1 MLGSSNP
8 QRDREADVTNGEI
21 AGENRVAL
29 ISTRTISTAFTG
41 LANGQD
47 VWPGATAEYALPTA
61 AESWEIVCASPL
73 DTVGGIGAET
83 VTLTILDTAYN
94 PLATLV
100 VNLNGG
106 TVAIPGGIVNFRLN
120 EARTGGINVTGGRR
134 RNQGD
139 ITIQVAGGG
148 AVRGIIPALCGTLRQ
163 AIYTVPAGRTL
174 NVDNVEAQILSSGGG
189 TPRGADFLLLFRAP
203 NGSTTAPRPL
213 GTTDGRP
220 YPLEAKNKIR
230 VAEKF
235 DFIQQC
241 IYTSNNNMTVGVSW
255 EGVLVT
261 N

>member
-1 MLGSSNP
+1 MLGSSAP
-8 QRDREADVTNGEI
+8 DRDRNADVTNGKI

-29 ISTRTISTAFTG
+29 ISTRTIATAFSG
-41 LANGQD
+41 MASGQD
-47 VWPGATAEYALPTA
+47 VWPGSTAELVLPTA
-61 AESWEIVCASPL
+61 GESWEIFCASAA
-73 DTVGGIGAET
+73 DTVGGAGAET
-83 VTLTILDTAYN
+83 VTLTILDTSYA

-106 TVAIPGGIVNFRLN
+106 TVAVPSGAVNFRLN
-120 EARTGGINVTGGRR
+120 DARTGAINATGGRR

-139 ITIQVAGGG
+139 ITIRVAGGG

-174 NVDNVEAQILSSGGG
+174 NIDNVEAQILSSGGG
-189 TPRGADFLLLFRAP
+189 TPRGADFLLLFRAS

-213 GTTDGRP
+213 GTTDARP
-220 YPLEAKNKIR
+220 YPLMAQTKIR

-235 DFIQQC
+235 DFIAQC
-241 IYTSNNNMTVGVSW
+241 IYTSNNNMTVGISW
-255 EGVLVT
+255 EGHLTT